1 MSKAPLRVVWPWLD
15 YVCCCFIN
23 RKKKRFDISL
33 KRSIRNRLN
42 LDYSKSDQILDED
55 PYLMLGFGINSYFE
69 IITQLMCM
77 FAIITVIFV
86 PIAWQNSQFGALEQ
100 YPSYLTT

>member
-1 MSKAPLRVVWPWLD
+1 
-15 YVCCCFIN
+15 
-23 RKKKRFDISL
+23 
-33 KRSIRNRLN
+33 
-42 LDYSKSDQILDED
+42 
-55 PYLMLGFGINSYFE
+55 MLGFGINSYFE